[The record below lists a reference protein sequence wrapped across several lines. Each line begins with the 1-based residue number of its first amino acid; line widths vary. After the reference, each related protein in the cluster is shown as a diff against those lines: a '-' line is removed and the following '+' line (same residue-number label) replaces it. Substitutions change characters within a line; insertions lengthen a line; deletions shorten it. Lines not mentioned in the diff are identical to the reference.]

1 MFASS
6 VGSDHRDGVI
16 RVVPETDGI
25 VAVCLEG
32 EFDLSNVR
40 DLSDEIDRVL
50 EAGNDVILDLSQV
63 TFMDSSIISIL
74 VQGSR
79 EASARQQRMVLQLG
93 TAAVVERVLELFA
106 IEQVVPRA
114 RDREEAVRTIRHNA
128 GAL

>member
-79 EASARQQRMVLQLG
+79 EASARRQRMVLQLG